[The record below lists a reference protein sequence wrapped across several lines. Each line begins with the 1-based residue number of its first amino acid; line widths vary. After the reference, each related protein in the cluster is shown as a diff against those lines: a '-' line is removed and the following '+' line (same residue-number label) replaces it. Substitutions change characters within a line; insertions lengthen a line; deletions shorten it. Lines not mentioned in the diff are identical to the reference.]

1 MATAPLGHA
10 SALHMARPF
19 LRPRR
24 MVATAALLLERAT
37 AIRASAVSPAITAT
51 APQRHAS
58 TARSIVAV
66 AVQLGVVEE
75 FSASCEHSRLY

>member
-66 AVQLGVVEE
+66 QLGVVEE
-75 FSASCEHSRLY
+75 FSASCEHIRLY